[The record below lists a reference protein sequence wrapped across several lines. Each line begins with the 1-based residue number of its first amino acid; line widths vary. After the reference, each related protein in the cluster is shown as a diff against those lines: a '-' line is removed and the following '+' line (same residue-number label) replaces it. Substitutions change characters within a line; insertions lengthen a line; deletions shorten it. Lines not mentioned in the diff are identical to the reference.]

1 MFVVKAAMA
10 VWVTIL
16 RFMGDLPEPSFTSGG
31 GDIKVWQQS
40 CVPSECTFY
49 WLIYIQ
55 EHVHL

>member
-40 CVPSECTFY
+40 CVQSECT
-49 WLIYIQ
+49 I
-55 EHVHL
+55 HSTG